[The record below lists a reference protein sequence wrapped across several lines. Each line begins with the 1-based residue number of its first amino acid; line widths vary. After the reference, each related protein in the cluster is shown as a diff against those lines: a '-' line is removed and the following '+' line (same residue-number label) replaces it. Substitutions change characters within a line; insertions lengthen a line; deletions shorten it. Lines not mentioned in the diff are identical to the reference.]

1 MLPAT
6 TLGRSSPSST
16 KAEARIADVL
26 AGYRPIATRFE
37 GLLGAYHAAL
47 MTGSPLPITLADARL
62 ATELATAL
70 YHSAATGAPVTLPID
85 PDHPSYAGW
94 RPILG

>member
-1 MLPAT
+1 MVTPA
-6 TLGRSSPSST
+6 SPE
-16 KAEARIADVL
+16 AEARIADLL

-47 MTGSPLPITLADARL
+47 ITGSPLPITLADARL

-70 YHSAATGAPVTLPID
+70 YHSAAAGIPVTLPIS
-85 PDHPSYAGW
+85 PEHPSYAGW
-94 RPILG
+94 RPIPG